1 MSTQRVTEVCTGGVY
16 LRINITDES
25 VLLSAY
31 FPEEAGEPS
40 WAGCTDLIVPQAAN
54 LCGAMDWYSRT
65 HTIEHLAY
73 LVIRL
78 HECGKKS
85 ENGKVLHVQLIHH
98 LCKIMSDYFLSP
110 EYAETITPQ
119 PQLT

>member
-1 MSTQRVTEVCTGGVY
+1 MSIQKQTEVCTGGVY
-16 LRINITDES
+16 LRINVNDES
-25 VLLSAY
+25 VLLSGY

-40 WAGCTDLIVPQAAN
+40 WAGCTDLVIPQAAD

-65 HTIEHLAY
+65 GSIEHLAY

-78 HECGKKS
+78 HECGMES

-98 LCKIMSDYFLSP
+98 LCKIMTDYFLSP
-110 EYAETITPQ
+110 EYAETIIPQ